1 VTITNKDG
9 LNMWWYAV
17 TLSVPSGVTVTSLK
31 MKDSTMSA
39 WEEGVSEWN
48 YYKFTGNTPYS
59 APFHFKVTTNSGEYI
74 GYNVI
79 SSITAGDSGSV
90 SLSSAYTSDEGETKK
105 TGMASGEVAAIV
117 ICSVL
122 ACCVFGGLCMLNKRK
137 KVIVAGVED
146 ETAGV
151 TSGSAYD
158 MSPVGDGQT
167 TGDNE
172 AHAMIEVQ
180 VTETNQ

>member
-1 VTITNKDG
+1 MG
-9 LNMWWYAV
+9 
-17 TLSVPSGVTVTSLK
+17 
-31 MKDSTMSA
+31 KDSTMSA

-59 APFHFKVTTNSGEYI
+59 APFHFKVTTSSGEYI

-90 SLSSAYTSDEGETKK
+90 SLSSAYTSDEGESKT

-122 ACCVFGGLCMLNKRK
+122 ACCVFGGFCYLHQRGKKR
-137 KVIVAGVED
+137 VIEAGVGDEED
-146 ETAGV
+146 RMSGTAM
-151 TSGSAYD
+151 TPQSAYD
-158 MSPVGDGQT
+158 MTPIG
-167 TGDNE
+167 N
-172 AHAMIEVQ
+172 
-180 VTETNQ
+180 